1 LRYLKTFGSGE
12 TMKKM
17 PTLYEVQ
24 KGDPK
29 TIKTMKDMMHELNVG
44 KSTLAYHTLK
54 KGDINVDDVCFRG
67 KKASGG
73 RIGFKAGSVS
83 QVCGIDFAQNK
94 PNEFL
99 KRISKMKGA
108 NTFLRSA
115 AGLKAARGLLGTAR
129 YWASPLTLG
138 GGEAW
143 YSYLTY
149 LNERGKG
156 KSMASSINAGLWFIP
171 GKTRRDQMSLI
182 GYEYP
187 KAKSDL
193 EWIPE
198 ELAHIKKHGVDTP
211 FTFEEMETMTDD
223 QKKMFLAMQLGHNI
237 NKQGESEMALAISDY
252 NLSGDN
258 PDMPI
263 AQISPH
269 RDLTKQQQSERNVL
283 EARSKKHLKGL
294 REKQAEGEEL
304 FKKYFDLVKKSE
316 GTSTPS
322 DEQIWAPFKKLKERT
337 QKQMVSEFNKSLS
350 KKYMQGDPWSGP
362 VWSKTKSL
370 FGMGLLGWDK
380 TLKEER
386 MLKKMAQDDFEGRKD
401 LYRYNIGARGLGY
414 LRGPED
420 LRARHYEDYYS
431 QHPYLQPI
439 FYNKGGR
446 AGYMGGGI
454 AAIRKPHAIPP
465 KRQGLRSIMINGKKS

>member
-1 LRYLKTFGSGE
+1 
-12 TMKKM
+12 
-17 PTLYEVQ
+17 
-24 KGDPK
+24 
-29 TIKTMKDMMHELNVG
+29 
-44 KSTLAYHTLK
+44 
-54 KGDINVDDVCFRG
+54 
-67 KKASGG
+67 
-73 RIGFKAGSVS
+73 
-83 QVCGIDFAQNK
+83 
-94 PNEFL
+94 
-99 KRISKMKGA
+99 
-108 NTFLRSA
+108 
-115 AGLKAARGLLGTAR
+115 
-129 YWASPLTLG
+129 
-138 GGEAW
+138 
-143 YSYLTY
+143 
-149 LNERGKG
+149 
-156 KSMASSINAGLWFIP
+156 MASSINAGLWFIP

-237 NKQGESEMALAISDY
+237 NKQGESETALAISDY

-269 RDLTKQQQSERNVL
+269 RDLTEQQQSERNVL
-283 EARSKKHLKGL
+283 EARSKKHLQGL
-294 REKQAEGEEL
+294 REKQAEGEDL

-337 QKQMVSEFNKSLS
+337 QKQMVSEINKSLPT
-350 KKYMQGDPWSGP
+350 KYLQGDPWSGKT
-362 VWSKTKSL
+362 WSDIKSI
-370 FGMGLLGWDK
+370 FGRGRIQSWLGWNK
-380 TLKEER
+380 THEEEEK
-386 MLKKMAQDDFEGRKD
+386 LKKMAQDDFEGRKD
-401 LYRYNIGARGLGY
+401 LYRYNVNARGLGY

-446 AGYMGGGI
+446 AGYTDGGLTRTVAPDSG
-454 AAIRKPHAIPP
+454 PMS
-465 KRQGLRSIMINGKKS
+465 QGLRSLYINDKDY